1 MAGRYSQNGAPN
13 FEDCDECGFVARKPP
28 DQPATNPLTNPLH
41 AAIDIADGQRSLGR
55 RLDELLEEPLA
66 WRVSKALR
74 SIRLAQAKNVERCE
88 TLIAELTREHLGHS
102 EASAPTRSTLPA
114 KEGMA

>member
-1 MAGRYSQNGAPN
+1 MSTTTQVEGYKN
-13 FEDCDECGFVARKPP
+13 FEDCDECGFVGPKPP
-28 DQPATNPLTNPLH
+28 DQPATNPLH
-41 AAIDIADGQRSLGR
+41 AAVDIVDGQRWLIR
-55 RLDELLEEPLA
+55 RLDELLEEPLT
-66 WRVSKALR
+66 WQVSKALR

-102 EASAPTRSTLPA
+102 EASARTRSTLPA

>member
-1 MAGRYSQNGAPN
+1 MSTTAQVEGYKN

-66 WRVSKALR
+66 WRVSQALR
-74 SIRLAQAKNVERCE
+74 SIRLAQAKNVEACE
-88 TLIAELTREHLGHS
+88 ALNADADREPSGHLAATG
-102 EASAPTRSTLPA
+102 PT
-114 KEGMA
+114 

>member
-1 MAGRYSQNGAPN
+1 MSTTAQVEGYKN

-55 RLDELLEEPLA
+55 RLDELLEEPGDL
-66 WRVSKALR
+66 V
-74 SIRLAQAKNVERCE
+74 
-88 TLIAELTREHLGHS
+88 AECQRRT
-102 EASAPTRSTLPA
+102 PSTSR
-114 KEGMA
+114 